1 MMPRVR
7 GPRDRVQPS
16 WEDRSRVSSSDG
28 GSQRAERNRNVWYD
42 RVLWLPI
49 NSKAGIEF
57 LFSEYFVKKKYL
69 LQYFW
74 IGNVKELEIFP
85 RVKYIIN
92 YRFQNSIKL
101 YYITKLQSKIYE
113 INHFWESNRRKI
125 VWIEVGSRN
134 KKKKKTIR
142 EFATRTSGS
151 PVETCQ
157 ISANDRRVKRLT
169 REREEG
175 ERDTLI
181 ERGWISVSFD
191 GGWYA

>member
-1 MMPRVR
+1 MEEVSEPREIETFDTTVFY
-7 GPRDRVQPS
+7 GFQ
-16 WEDRSRVSSSDG
+16 
-28 GSQRAERNRNVWYD
+28 
-42 RVLWLPI
+42 I